1 MRARYI
7 NISIHEDL
15 AKKIDEYIKSQ
26 FGTLSIGELVGLA
39 LASIVILLFIS
50 AIIYGI
56 VKLFRGRKK

>member
-1 MRARYI
+1 LIVFLDIIRRSVA
-7 NISIHEDL
+7 H
-15 AKKIDEYIKSQ
+15 KSQ